1 MDVLNDIF
9 NEQMKMLGQDELV
22 DFFGIRTNLLKY
34 GSIEIKI
41 HTFLKKLGIL
51 NIQIIREIGSINTYT
66 NGIITMY
73 SKIVSGINILIEAR
87 IAH

>member
-1 MDVLNDIF
+1 
-9 NEQMKMLGQDELV
+9 MLISV
-22 DFFGIRTNLLKY
+22 TVTHGIRTNLLKY

-66 NGIITMY
+66 NGIINMY
-73 SKIVSGINILIEAR
+73 SKIVSGIKILIQAR
-87 IAH
+87 RAH